1 MHEGCTKFIQAPDIS
16 WSKAFK
22 AVCAERY
29 NQWLVEEGIHN
40 ETEKGNF
47 KAPALKRIVEWILE
61 LWKSIPT
68 ESIKQSFK
76 S

>member
-16 WSKAFK
+16 WNKAFK

-47 KAPALKRIVEWILE
+47 KAPALK
-61 LWKSIPT
+61 
-68 ESIKQSFK
+68 
-76 S
+76 